1 MEKIPYILYLRNMV
15 GDANVLLNA
24 ACVVLTNDQDEILLQ
39 ERTDSLRWGLP
50 GGLMELDE
58 SIQDC
63 AIREVFEETGLEVE
77 LVRFI
82 GIFNNPMQRWRE
94 RDEARILVFAFTGK
108 VIGGELSVHDHES
121 KSLCYFRKD
130 ELPSLHSIDTVEII
144 NAYYERKFHQI
155 EGRVF
160 E

>member
-1 MEKIPYILYLRNMV
+1 MEKTPYIIYLRKMV
-15 GDANVLLNA
+15 GDAMVMLNA
-24 ACVVLTNDQDEILLQ
+24 ACVVLTNDQDEVLLQ
-39 ERTDSLRWGLP
+39 ERTDSTRWGLP

-63 AIREVFEETGLEVE
+63 AVREVFEETGLEVQLE
-77 LVRFI
+77 HFI

-94 RDEARILVFAFTGK
+94 NDEARIIVFAFTGK

-121 KSLCYFRKD
+121 KSFQYFSKNN
-130 ELPSLHSIDTVEII
+130 LPPLHSIDTVEII
-144 NAYYERKFHQI
+144 KAYYERRFHQI